1 MCVEESMNRFD
12 NLSTKELIKLW
23 IEEENSNQ
31 LCYFR
36 SLNSNGG
43 HYSQEQKEYAIEKT
57 KTIGVRATSR
67 LLHIPRRTIQR
78 WLRAEE
84 ITVKRC
90 PDWVYDWAY
99 WRKKRQQKWQRI
111 ISYRK

>member
-1 MCVEESMNRFD
+1 MNRFD
-12 NLSTKELIKLW
+12 NLSTKELIRLW
-23 IEEENSNQ
+23 IETENRRQ
-31 LCYFR
+31 LFHFR
-36 SLNSNGG
+36 SLNPNGG
-43 HYSQEQKEYAIEKT
+43 HYTKEQKEYAIEKA

-67 LLHIPRRTIQR
+67 LLHVPRRTIQR
-78 WLRAEE
+78 WLRTEG

-111 ISYRK
+111 MSYRK